1 MSVEVP
7 VQTVNLLEG
16 ARREADEAGDLA
28 ASHHL
33 PMTTADRKCDKN
45 FRLLELLYERPML
58 CVLLHGQHLL
68 F

>member
-16 ARREADEAGDLA
+16 ARREADEAADLA

-33 PMTTADRKCDKN
+33 PMTTAGRKN

-58 CVLLHGQHLL
+58 CVLLHGQHLM